1 MTTDKKRSVLR
12 TWYCCFDAMA
22 LHYTAETVSDE
33 LADLANAGEFYDP
46 AEIVSKADGL
56 IARYVSHLQRR
67 VLFVRD
73 LVAEVRF
80 RVLAGRH
87 PTDGGV
93 QGGLVKGWKSTGLVT
108 DEKISEILTLMK
120 GRVHAGTPPPRA
132 PSDSTADKTSGSKG
146 KESQRVSAPV
156 FSVSSKLPDWVVV
169 RAFPNMPA
177 DC

>member
-1 MTTDKKRSVLR
+1 
-12 TWYCCFDAMA
+12 MA

-108 DEKISEILTLMK
+108 EEKISEVLADLALMK
-120 GRVHAGTPPPRA
+120 SRVYSDTPPAPPPPITAGT
-132 PSDSTADKTSGSKG
+132 TART
-146 KESQRVSAPV
+146 
-156 FSVSSKLPDWVVV
+156 
-169 RAFPNMPA
+169 
-177 DC
+177 